1 MNKSQVK
8 FALFAMATTFF
19 AVGVTEFI
27 SVGVL
32 PAVATEFKISTS
44 TAGLITTLYA
54 LGVAIGA
61 PVLTLITNNY
71 SKKKVIFYAL
81 LIFSLSHLLIAF
93 APNFITVLIGR
104 FVAGAAHGLL
114 FALSSIIAAELVG
127 PSKQASAIA
136 FIFSGFTIANALGAP
151 LGTSIS
157 TFISWRIPFLIIAIL
172 GIIAL
177 LMNMYV
183 LPKDR
188 SNNSEIN
195 IPTQLQIFTEPHIL
209 LTLLITILGYGG
221 TFATFTYLS
230 PILEKITAVNSKY
243 ISIIL
248 VIYGVVIAIGNS
260 VGGKFGNSDPVA
272 VLFKIFII
280 QGIALFAFYFTVSS
294 LVFAIINIIVLG
306 LFAFMSVPVLQS
318 YILTLAKTY
327 RPEAMDIAS
336 SLNISA
342 FSFGIVLGSF
352 VGGQAIN
359 IWGLRSTAIVAAIL
373 LAITLGLMLIENV
386 LEKQRQ
392 AISVTC
398 K

>member
-1 MNKSQVK
+1 MSTSKIK

-32 PAVATEFKISTS
+32 PAVASEFHIATS
-44 TAGLITTLYA
+44 TAGLITTMYA
-54 LGVAIGA
+54 LGVALGA
-61 PVLTLITNNY
+61 PILTLITSNLA
-71 SKKKVIFYAL
+71 KKRVILAAL
-81 LIFSLSHLLIAF
+81 LVFSLAHLLIAL
-93 APNFITVLIGR
+93 APNFITVLVGR
-104 FVAGAAHGLL
+104 FIAGAAHGLL

-136 FIFSGFTIANALGAP
+136 FIFSGFTIATALGAP

-157 TFISWRIPFLIIAIL
+157 TFISWRIPFLVIALL

-177 LMNMYV
+177 VMNSAV
-183 LPKDR
+183 LPKDQTMDT
-188 SNNSEIN
+188 SIN
-195 IPTQLQIFTEPHIL
+195 VATQLQIFTEPHIL

-230 PILEKITAVNSKY
+230 PILERITLVNSRY
-243 ISIIL
+243 ISLIL
-248 VIYGVVIAIGNS
+248 VIYGVAIAIGNS
-260 VGGKFGNSDPVA
+260 IGGKFGNANPVG
-272 VLFKIFII
+272 VLFKIFVI
-280 QGIALFAFYFTVSS
+280 QGIALLAFYYTAAS
-294 LVFAIINIIVLG
+294 LVPALVNIIVLG

-318 YILTLAKTY
+318 YILILAKTY
-327 RPEAMDIAS
+327 RPDAMDIAS

-359 IWGLRSTAIVAAIL
+359 VWGLRSTALVAAVL
-373 LAITLGLMLIENV
+373 LAITIVLMVVENS

-392 AISVTC
+392 QLPVAEQ
-398 K
+398 